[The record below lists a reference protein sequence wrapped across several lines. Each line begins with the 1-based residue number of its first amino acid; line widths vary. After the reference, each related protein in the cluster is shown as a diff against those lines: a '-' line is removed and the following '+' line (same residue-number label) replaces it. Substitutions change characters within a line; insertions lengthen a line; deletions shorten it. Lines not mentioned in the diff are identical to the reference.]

1 MPIYTTQEKKFSFT
15 SFFAIIKEMTIS
27 KGKIINILVL
37 LTIVLFFNFRYFRY
51 DDWSADCHIK
61 LKPSL
66 LELSSVSIKKA
77 IKVLKYAE
85 PVEYKNLCT
94 YVDTIN
100 PNMGCGGFGGG
111 CFYTGEMTKK
121 EITIS
126 TSRNSSLS
134 ATAGII
140 AHETCHA
147 IQYAENRPLDEPECY
162 AVDDKVFRNLT
173 VY

>member
-1 MPIYTTQEKKFSFT
+1 MIITKKT
-15 SFFAIIKEMTIS
+15 IIK
-27 KGKIINILVL
+27 GLILFL
-37 LTIVLFFNFRYFRY
+37 IFGWFYSRYFRY
-51 DDWSADCHIK
+51 DDWSTGCHIA

-66 LELSSVSIKKA
+66 TELSSVSIKKA
-77 IKVLKYAE
+77 IKVLKNAQPE
-85 PVEYKNLCT
+85 EYEKLCK

-111 CFYTGEMTKK
+111 CFYSGKRTKK

-147 IQYAENRPLDEPECY
+147 IQYAENRPLNEPECY
-162 AVDDKVFRNLT
+162 AVDDKVFKNLT
-173 VY
+173 RY